1 MSGSDDPLICL
12 CARVPESEI
21 MAAIRAGHRDATAV
35 RDETG
40 AGSGCGD
47 CAVEVEDLIAWADSV
62 TGA

>member
-1 MSGSDDPLICL
+1 MSDPDDPLICL

-21 MAAIRAGHRDATAV
+21 VAAIRAGQRDAAAV

-47 CAVEVEDLIAWADSV
+47 CVVEIEDLIAWTDSA
-62 TGA
+62 TRA

>member
-1 MSGSDDPLICL
+1 MSDRDDPLICL

-21 MAAIRAGHRDATAV
+21 MAAIRAGHRDPAAV

-47 CAVEVEDLIAWADSV
+47 CVMEVEDLIAWTDSA
-62 TGA
+62 TRA

>member
-21 MAAIRAGHRDATAV
+21 MAAIRAGHRDAAAV

-47 CAVEVEDLIAWADSV
+47 CVVEVEDLIAWTDSA
-62 TGA
+62 TRA